1 MGYMPIYHREVA
13 APIAKKD
20 DVSYSYL
27 MDGQLAYAKKKG
39 ASVYQSRPGKASV
52 APRIDATIS
61 SCGYRRFMKR

>member
-27 MDGQLAYAKKKG
+27 MDGQLAYAKKKVHL
-39 ASVYQSRPGKASV
+39 STKAGR
-52 APRIDATIS
+52 AKLPLLH
-61 SCGYRRFMKR
+61 G